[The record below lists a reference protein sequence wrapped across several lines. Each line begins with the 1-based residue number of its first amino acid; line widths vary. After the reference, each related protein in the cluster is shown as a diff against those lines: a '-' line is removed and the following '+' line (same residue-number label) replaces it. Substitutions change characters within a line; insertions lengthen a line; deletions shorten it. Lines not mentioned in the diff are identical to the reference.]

1 MASPST
7 STSSRPGVNPGKLR
21 VLLEMIKWEHTVF
34 ALPFAYAG
42 MLAAPVP
49 FSLSNL
55 FWITVA
61 MIGARTAGM
70 TLNRTTDAGR
80 RAWSPPRR
88 YAPEPH
94 HRRRHRRQKPPHR
107 GPRHTQRAR
116 QGKGSMGLYPRG
128 VSPAGT
134 RDLFSGPDNAVPVA
148 ARRPRVFDLSLHQKV
163 HLALPFSPRDR
174 ERARARGG
182 LGGGDGRDLL

>member
-7 STSSRPGVNPGKLR
+7 STSSRPAVNPGKLR

-55 FWITVA
+55 FGITVA

-70 TLNRTTDAGR
+70 TLNRIIDAGIDAKNPR
-80 RAWSPPRR
+80 TADRAIP
-88 YAPEPH
+88 
-94 HRRRHRRQKPPHR
+94 
-107 GPRHTQRAR
+107 
-116 QGKGSMGLYPRG
+116 KGLIGL
-128 VSPAGT
+128 
-134 RDLFSGPDNAVPVA
+134 
-148 ARRPRVFDLSLHQKV
+148 
-163 HLALPFSPRDR
+163 R
-174 ERARARGG
+174 EAWFFTFV
-182 LGGGDGRDLL
+182 